1 MSKAIIIW
9 ISTLSL
15 IATRIQ
21 SQTNDKIEDE
31 KWRNNFSLVNKLE
44 EENKNSEAI
53 SLGNTV
59 FNYFE
64 RRDTITAAKIK
75 STIAL
80 SQYKSGKIQEAINT
94 YQFIT
99 EYLGNKDPLT
109 KAIVYNQMGN
119 IWADEMNNHS
129 KALEYY
135 QQSLS
140 LKLKNS
146 ASPQSIANSY
156 NNIGLSYRYLLDSAK
171 AVLSYQIAIEYINK
185 TENPI
190 GIFNPLNNLG
200 NLYKYYNNY
209 QQAYEMYSRALTIVD
224 KLSSRNKL
232 ILYSNLGSLNIE
244 LSKFDSAIYFLNM
257 TRSLAIE
264 LKRKRDQADAEKNL
278 ANAYENINKFK
289 EALKFNISAG
299 KIFDSLNNI
308 DRKNTLAELMLKY
321 ETTKKDNEIL
331 EAKQQIIKQEKDK
344 QLLELEKELSDKKV
358 AVTIQQSKLKEK
370 ELLNEK
376 SQILLKKKSDSL
388 LKTTQI
394 LAQEIKINKAAKE
407 LSVKEKAIEK
417 QTYWLF
423 GLSFFL
429 LSLFGIIYYQIKR
442 KQSIEKQT
450 KLEMEIAKQE
460 ALNKVQEERLRI
472 SRELHDNIGSHL
484 TLMNATVE
492 KMPLLNEVD
501 LKPQIE
507 RVKNSLALSMK
518 ELRRTVWLMN
528 KSKISLEE
536 LGIKLREFL
545 NPVNTTQTKIKLIVT
560 GNEAIILNELAAAH
574 LFRIVQEGV
583 NNALKHANASLVD
596 IQLNGKIKQF
606 IFDIRQWKRI

>member
-1 MSKAIIIW
+1 
-9 ISTLSL
+9 
-15 IATRIQ
+15 
-21 SQTNDKIEDE
+21 
-31 KWRNNFSLVNKLE
+31 
-44 EENKNSEAI
+44 
-53 SLGNTV
+53 
-59 FNYFE
+59 
-64 RRDTITAAKIK
+64 
-75 STIAL
+75 
-80 SQYKSGKIQEAINT
+80 
-94 YQFIT
+94 
-99 EYLGNKDPLT
+99 
-109 KAIVYNQMGN
+109 
-119 IWADEMNNHS
+119 
-129 KALEYY
+129 
-135 QQSLS
+135 
-140 LKLKNS
+140 
-146 ASPQSIANSY
+146 
-156 NNIGLSYRYLLDSAK
+156 
-171 AVLSYQIAIEYINK
+171 
-185 TENPI
+185 
-190 GIFNPLNNLG
+190 
-200 NLYKYYNNY
+200 
-209 QQAYEMYSRALTIVD
+209 
-224 KLSSRNKL
+224 
-232 ILYSNLGSLNIE
+232 
-244 LSKFDSAIYFLNM
+244 M

-596 IQLNGKIKQF
+596 IQLNGKNQTIHFLISDNGKGFKITDESKGNGIKNIEYRVKELKGSVEWFTNTEGGTQ
-606 IFDIRQWKRI
+606 IKGYLII